1 MTYIPHTEEDR
12 KEMLAA
18 IGVERLED
26 LYAEIP
32 EDVRFTGDLPLPP
45 ALSQQ
50 EVEREI
56 GRIANQNL
64 PGILL
69 DSFLGGGVYDHY
81 IPPQVTATLG
91 RPEFYSAY
99 TPYQAEVSQGTLQ
112 SMFEFQTLICRLTGM
127 DLANASMY
135 DGASALVE
143 GVWMAATQSKKRTKV
158 LVPRTL
164 HPRYRGVLRTH
175 LGEEPL
181 TIVEIPVDTEG
192 RVDQEALRS
201 ALDDE
206 TAVVIAQNPNYFGV
220 LEELTQLSDLAQ
232 KAGAVFLQVF
242 EPLSLGIVQTPGD
255 VDADIAVGEGQSLG
269 VPMNYGGPMIGL
281 FTCKDKFLR
290 KMPGRLAGISEDA
303 EGKRAFTLTLQTREQ
318 HIRRGKATSNIC
330 TNQQLLAMAALV
342 HLASLGEQG
351 FRRAGLLT
359 QERSLRLRN
368 GLAKAGVTLTH
379 ASPHFREFV
388 ATLPVGLV
396 AELRANGIVPGIALE
411 EDYPE
416 LPNAYL
422 ITTTEKTARDSID
435 RFSAIAARWAGRN
448 AGEINAESTSV

>member
-12 KEMLAA
+12 RKMLAA

-32 EDVRFTGDLPLPP
+32 ESVRFTGDLPLPP
-45 ALSQQ
+45 ALSQL

-56 GRIANQNL
+56 GRIANENL
-64 PGILL
+64 QGILL

-112 SMFEFQTLICRLTGM
+112 AMFEFQTMVCRLTGM

-143 GVWMAATQSKKRTKV
+143 GVWMAATESRKRTKV
-158 LVPRTL
+158 IVPRSL

-181 TIVEIPVDTEG
+181 TIVEIPVDGEG
-192 RVDQEALRS
+192 RIDQGALRA

-220 LEELTQLSDLAQ
+220 LEELEELA
-232 KAGAVFLQVF
+232 KLTHGAGALFLQVF
-242 EPLSLGIVQTPGD
+242 EPLSLGLVQSPAD
-255 VDADIAVGEGQSLG
+255 VGADIAVAEGQALG

-281 FTCKDKFLR
+281 FTCKEKFLR
-290 KMPGRLAGISEDA
+290 KMPGRLAGITEDA
-303 EGKRAFTLTLQTREQ
+303 DGERAFTLTLQTREQ

-342 HLASLGEQG
+342 HLASLGEGG
-351 FRRAGLLT
+351 FRRAALLT
-359 QERSLRLRN
+359 QERSLRLRD
-368 GLAKAGVTLTH
+368 GLSKAGVKLTH
-379 ASPHFREFV
+379 PSAHFREFV
-388 ATLPVGLV
+388 ATLPAGLV

-416 LPNAYL
+416 LPDAYL

-435 RFSAIAARWAGRN
+435 RFSAIAARWAGRKT
-448 AGEINAESTSV
+448 GEINAESSSV

>member
-1 MTYIPHTEEDR
+1 
-12 KEMLAA
+12 MLAA

-32 EDVRFTGDLPLPP
+32 ESVRFTGDLPLPP

-56 GRIANQNL
+56 GRIANENL
-64 PGILL
+64 QGILL

-112 SMFEFQTLICRLTGM
+112 AMFEFQTLVCRVTGM

-143 GVWMAATQSKKRTKV
+143 GVWMAATESSKRTKV

-175 LGEEPL
+175 LGDEPL
-181 TIVEIPVDTEG
+181 TIVEIPVDKEG
-192 RVDQEALRS
+192 RTDQSALRG
-201 ALDDE
+201 ALNDE
-206 TAVVIAQNPNYFGV
+206 TAVVVAQNPNYFGV
-220 LEELTQLSDLAQ
+220 LEELEELA
-232 KAGAVFLQVF
+232 KLTHDAGAVFLQVF
-242 EPLSLGIVQTPGD
+242 EPLSLGLVQSPGAAG
-255 VDADIAVGEGQSLG
+255 ADIAVGEGQALG

-281 FTCKDKFLR
+281 FTCKEKFLR
-290 KMPGRLAGISEDA
+290 KMPGRLAGITEDA
-303 EGKRAFTLTLQTREQ
+303 DGNRAYTLTLQTREQ

-342 HLASLGEQG
+342 HLASLGEGG
-351 FRRAGLLT
+351 FRRAALLT

-368 GLAKAGVTLTH
+368 GLAKAGVTLTYS
-379 ASPHFREFV
+379 APHFREFV
-388 ATLPVGLV
+388 ATLPSTLV
-396 AELRANGIVPGIALE
+396 AELRANGIVPGISLA

-416 LPNAYL
+416 LPDTYL

-448 AGEINAESTSV
+448 TGEISAESTSV